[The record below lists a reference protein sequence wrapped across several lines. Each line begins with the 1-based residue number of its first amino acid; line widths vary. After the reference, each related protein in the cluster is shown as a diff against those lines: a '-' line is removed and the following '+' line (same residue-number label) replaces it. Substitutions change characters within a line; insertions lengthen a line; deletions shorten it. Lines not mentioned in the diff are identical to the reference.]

1 MPIIALIILLAG
13 AKTIE
18 NNQLCVVDGPQTPAE
33 VQYCADL
40 ADLDIDPPYT
50 GPMFS
55 APAFNF

>member
-1 MPIIALIILLAG
+1 MPIFAIIILLAG

-40 ADLDIDPPYT
+40 ADLDITVPDA

-55 APAFNF
+55 VPAFNF